1 MTPARIQT
9 AASTCLIA
17 LTLLCLAWELWLA
30 PLRPGGSWLVLKAAL
45 LLAPLFGV
53 LRGRRYT
60 YKWLTLFILVYF
72 AEGIFRATVDH
83 GLSRVLAMAET
94 ALSLIIFGLS
104 ILLVRATCFCDDSA
118 TPETR

>member
-1 MTPARIQT
+1 MCSHHFLLECFGIEVLGFT
-9 AASTCLIA
+9 AGLALDQRSTDGLH
-17 LTLLCLAWELWLA
+17 
-30 PLRPGGSWLVLKAAL
+30 LKAAL

-104 ILLVRATCFCDDSA
+104 ILLVRATRVSESSA
-118 TPETR
+118 PPETR